1 MSSSLHSK
9 YVMESRISI
18 NSVISVSHLNKKQIL
33 LIILLKVCDLRLTEQ
48 CLKVETQS
56 SWTRWPLLSWS
67 NRWNRLEQ
75 NSFCLNKVSSWY
87 WEMSVPL
94 DFFDRLS
101 RMLERYLGV
110 IWRSFYQN
118 QQRTNDLPF
127 SQIFK
132 LCLSLHSG
140 ELPSSEVSIIIIHIG
155 RRVDVLRCEA
165 VSEGH
170 VVLPLLPPEAPRRD
184 GHFPWLK
191 EINLR
196 TKCYNWT

>member
-1 MSSSLHSK
+1 MVMRQRLGLHSTQRSDETK
-9 YVMESRISI
+9 RTIS
-18 NSVISVSHLNKKQIL
+18 
-33 LIILLKVCDLRLTEQ
+33 
-48 CLKVETQS
+48 
-56 SWTRWPLLSWS
+56 
-67 NRWNRLEQ
+67 
-75 NSFCLNKVSSWY
+75 
-87 WEMSVPL
+87 
-94 DFFDRLS
+94 
-101 RMLERYLGV
+101 
-110 IWRSFYQN
+110 
-118 QQRTNDLPF
+118 TNDLPF